1 MSKSKG
7 NYNAGAG
14 AVIYTDCGAFLEL
27 RQVWEPDGCKG
38 DKNGIKQLTPLAQIL
53 ILPDAV
59 QMDCMHTVY
68 GGIFKW
74 MLAAMYKRSGETYV
88 VYLTVF
94 MKSILFTREDWFKNL
109 EVRFFRPKEIKRRIR
124 PFKDMATFKTNE
136 LKTVGLFQKY

>member
-1 MSKSKG
+1 
-7 NYNAGAG
+7 
-14 AVIYTDCGAFLEL
+14 
-27 RQVWEPDGCKG
+27 
-38 DKNGIKQLTPLAQIL
+38 
-53 ILPDAV
+53 
-59 QMDCMHTVY
+59 
-68 GGIFKW
+68 